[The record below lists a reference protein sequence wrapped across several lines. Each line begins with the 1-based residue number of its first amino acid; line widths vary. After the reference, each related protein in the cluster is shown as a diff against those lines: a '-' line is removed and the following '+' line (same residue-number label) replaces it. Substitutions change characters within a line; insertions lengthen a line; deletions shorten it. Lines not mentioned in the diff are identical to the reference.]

1 MRYLILFVLFFL
13 GYYALKKVL
22 IPVLRTYKQFK
33 RYRAPSA
40 SADKE
45 LVQDPHC
52 QTYIPKETALR
63 ATIDGKVFYF
73 CSQKCLEEFKRASGL
88 QDG

>member
-1 MRYLILFVLFFL
+1 MRYLIIFALLFLC
-13 GYYALKKVL
+13 YYALKKVFVP
-22 IPVLRTYKQFK
+22 ILRMYKQFK
-33 RYRAPSA
+33 RYRTPSA

-73 CSQKCLEEFKRASGL
+73 CSQKCLEEFKRASSV
-88 QDG
+88 QDR

>member
-1 MRYLILFVLFFL
+1 MRYLILFALLFL
-13 GYYALKKVL
+13 CYYVLKKTL
-22 IPVLRTYKQFK
+22 FPALRMYKQFK
-33 RYRAPSA
+33 RYRTPSA

-63 ATIDGKVFYF
+63 ATIDGKVYYF
-73 CSQKCLEEFKRASGL
+73 CSQKCLEEFKRASGV
-88 QDG
+88 QDR